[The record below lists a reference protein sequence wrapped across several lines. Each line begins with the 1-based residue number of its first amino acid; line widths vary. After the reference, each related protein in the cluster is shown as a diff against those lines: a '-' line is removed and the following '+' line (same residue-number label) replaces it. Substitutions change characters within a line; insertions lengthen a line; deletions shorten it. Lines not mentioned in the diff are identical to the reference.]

1 MPTVPLATRSPWA
14 RLFQKKG
21 ERDFFICNIYS
32 LQGWISPLLCCQTL
46 SPQETLQ
53 ILLFLSSSCRSAILF
68 HIFPLK
74 SKYFSFFQPKST
86 FTSRDS
92 PATLR
97 CRVAHALEVAFD
109 CDGERMKLDKLDEGV
124 DKKTGSKFL
133 EASVRIRK
141 GQVLAAL
148 SIIFELYS
156 IV

>member
-1 MPTVPLATRSPWA
+1 M
-14 RLFQKKG
+14 
-21 ERDFFICNIYS
+21 
-32 LQGWISPLLCCQTL
+32 
-46 SPQETLQ
+46 
-53 ILLFLSSSCRSAILF
+53 
-68 HIFPLK
+68 
-74 SKYFSFFQPKST
+74 
-86 FTSRDS
+86 
-92 PATLR
+92 
-97 CRVAHALEVAFD
+97 AHALEVAFD